1 MPEPEEAV
9 GGEQPAAEPGAWGHG
24 RRKVSGWHTRHSV
37 NDGTR
42 CREHGAQSPGLPEQ
56 QDQDPA
62 GGWLCSLL
70 SFSSKPGQGWG
81 SGGGDAKPLGK
92 NGCPTEPRLSQLAT
106 TCSQSSRPGPELFPG
121 CSKRT
126 PGGASAG
133 GTPSAG
139 PARSSACWAAFNGPC
154 GTTASLRVG
163 RLIC

>member
-24 RRKVSGWHTRHSV
+24 RRKVSGRHTA
-37 NDGTR
+37 TR
-42 CREHGAQSPGLPEQ
+42 VRMEHGAENTGLRAQGSHDSKTRTRPGAGSAPYSLSHQSQ
-56 QDQDPA
+56 ARA
-62 GGWLCSLL
+62 GVLGVVM
-70 SFSSKPGQGWG
+70 P
-81 SGGGDAKPLGK
+81 KPLGK
-92 NGCPTEPRLSQLAT
+92 NGCPTEPRLSQLAP

-139 PARSSACWAAFNGPC
+139 PACSSACRAAFNGPC
-154 GTTASLRVG
+154 GTTGSLRVG